1 MTLRKALVPTTAR
14 RAVSHLFA
22 LAGMPIRKNW
32 NAVLAK
38 FGGGKSADL
47 RAEYYS
53 TQNYLRKSR
62 PLNTTPG
69 SRSPSVL
76 VPS

>member
-32 NAVLAK
+32 NAVLARPGK
-38 FGGGKSADL
+38 FGGGKPADRVGL
-47 RAEYYS
+47 SE
-53 TQNYLRKSR
+53 L
-62 PLNTTPG
+62 L
-69 SRSPSVL
+69 
-76 VPS
+76 